1 MMDVVNDMNVS
12 SELGET
18 DRSFVYAVIR
28 RILRDDDATSDAT
41 QDALLLAH
49 RHRDQFRGEA
59 AHRTWLYR
67 IAVTT
72 ALGHLRKRRR
82 TREGVALGDR
92 PIAWDLADPR
102 PSPEQQVAA
111 RELAGATTRALAEIG
126 HGHQRVFL
134 LRLEDWSESEIARS
148 VGISIAN
155 VKIRT
160 HRARARLRAALLE
173 HGITRRPA
181 RPAPRARQDSRA
193 DSSATRRSS

>member
-1 MMDVVNDMNVS
+1 MNVS
-12 SELGET
+12 TELRES

-28 RILRDDDATSDAT
+28 RMLRDDDASADAT

-49 RHRDQFRGEA
+49 RHRDQFRGES

-82 TREGVALGDR
+82 TREEISGSDR
-92 PIAWDLADPR
+92 PVAWDLSDPR

-111 RELAGATTRALAEIG
+111 GELAGAMTRALADVG
-126 HGHQRVFL
+126 RAHQQVFL

-148 VGISIAN
+148 VGISVAN

-160 HRARARLRAALLE
+160 HRTRVRLRAALRE
-173 HGITRRPA
+173 QGVTGHPA
-181 RPAPRARQDSRA
+181 RPASRARRDNRA
-193 DSSATRRSS
+193 GSSATRRPS

>member
-1 MMDVVNDMNVS
+1 MNVS
-12 SELGET
+12 SELCEA

-49 RHRDQFRGEA
+49 RHRAQFRGEA

-82 TREGVALGDR
+82 TREGVVLGDQ

-111 RELAGATTRALAEIG
+111 SELANATTRALAEIG
-126 HGHQRVFL
+126 RPHQQVFL

-160 HRARARLRAALLE
+160 HRTRARLRAALRE
-173 HGITRRPA
+173 HGITGHPA
-181 RPAPRARQDSRA
+181 RPGPRARRDSRA
-193 DSSATRRSS
+193 GSSATRRPS

>member
-1 MMDVVNDMNVS
+1 MDGVNDMTVS
-12 SELGET
+12 PELCEA
-18 DRSFVYAVIR
+18 DRSFVFAVIR

-49 RHRDQFRGEA
+49 RHRDQFRGDA

-82 TREGVALGDR
+82 TREDVVPGDR
-92 PIAWDLADPR
+92 PVAWDVTDPR

-111 RELAGATTRALAEIG
+111 SELASATTRALAEIG
-126 HGHQRVFL
+126 RTHQQVFL

-148 VGISIAN
+148 VGISVAN

-160 HRARARLRAALLE
+160 HRTRARLRAALHAQGVTGL
-173 HGITRRPA
+173 PA
-181 RPAPRARQDSRA
+181 RPAPRARRDSRA
-193 DSSATRRSS
+193 DSSATRRPS